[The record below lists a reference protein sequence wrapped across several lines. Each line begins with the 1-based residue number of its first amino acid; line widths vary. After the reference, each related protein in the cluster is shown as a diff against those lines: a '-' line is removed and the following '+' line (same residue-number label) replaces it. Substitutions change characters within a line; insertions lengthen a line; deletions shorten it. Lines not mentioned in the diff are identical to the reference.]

1 MSVEYFLGVQTEP
14 EEVVN
19 KYGIIDGERV
29 SDRMYRVHDMGEK
42 PDPEHAP
49 SHVAVLGRHII
60 TPEIFPLLET
70 QGAGKGGEIQ
80 SLPMH

>member
-1 MSVEYFLGVQTEP
+1 MV
-14 EEVVN
+14 
-19 KYGIIDGERV
+19 
-29 SDRMYRVHDMGEK
+29 EK

-49 SHVAVLGRHII
+49 SHVAVLGRYII

-80 SLPMH
+80 LTDALKRLAKQQEVLYS